1 MPHPQRYTFISDP
14 TDEFPN
20 NKNNS
25 FKVRLPTQ
33 LQLPGEQW
41 YVSLWSM
48 SVPDEKFTTQFLFG
62 DIKYVLDISMTIY
75 KLDQYNPVN
84 AKWSRITTTHQGSK
98 VTIANVFS
106 KASPVKTGV
115 DFWQN
120 VHLEMDRTIQQKL
133 YQQVKLAPTI
143 SNFHGLPHFWRPTIE
158 WDGED
163 FIVPAV
169 KSTQLMDSNQA
180 TSAFGIQLDVAVQFG
195 FINEAKTS
203 TGPNVKA
210 DYPTYKEEGTYIDSS
225 LLSSHTLKGDTQ
237 QGVLTPDVDT
247 SIPTVNWVYIQGN
260 YIYFSRALKWT
271 FTRINASFEAML
283 NTKETVMIY
292 SDLVQSSVVGSGRF
306 PLLREVTLKRTGEGR
321 VTVEPYHREWIPIRS
336 KTIDIVEIEL
346 ATASGPLTQL
356 SDGKTIITVGLQHE
370 GV

>member
-33 LQLPGEQW
+33 LQLPGDQW

-48 SVPDEKFTTQFLFG
+48 SVPDDKFTTQFLFG
-62 DIKYVLDISMTIY
+62 DLKYVLDISMTIY
-75 KLDQYNPVN
+75 KLDQYNPIV
-84 AKWSRITTTHQGSK
+84 AKWMRITTNHKASK
-98 VTIANVFS
+98 VTVANVFS
-106 KASPVKTGV
+106 KTSPVKTGV
-115 DFWQN
+115 DFWKN

-133 YQQVKLAPTI
+133 YNEVKLAATT
-143 SNFHGLPHFWRPTIE
+143 SYHHGLPLHWRPRIE

-169 KSTQLMDSNQA
+169 KETALLVNHQTASS
-180 TSAFGIQLDVAVQFG
+180 FGIHVEVALRFG
-195 FINEAKTS
+195 FINEAKTGA
-203 TGPNVKA
+203 GPNVKG
-210 DYPTYKEEGTYIDSS
+210 DYPTYNENGTYIDNS
-225 LLSSHTLKGDTQ
+225 LLSSHTLTGDTQ
-237 QGVLTPDVDT
+237 EGILTVDVDKT
-247 SIPTVNWVYIQGN
+247 IPSVNWIYIQGN

-271 FTRINASFEAML
+271 FTRINASFDAML
-283 NTKETVMIY
+283 NTKETVMVY
-292 SDLVQSSVVGSGRF
+292 SDFVQSKEEDKKRF
-306 PLLREVTLKRTGEGR
+306 PLLREVTVKRTGEGR

-346 ATASGPLTQL
+346 ATARGPLTQL
-356 SDGKTIITVGLQHE
+356 SDGQTIITVGLQHE

>member
-20 NKNNS
+20 NQNNS

-33 LQLPGEQW
+33 LQLPGEHW

-48 SVPDEKFTTQFLFG
+48 SVPDDKFTTQFLFG
-62 DIKYVLDISMTIY
+62 SIKYVLDVSMTFY
-75 KLDQYNPVN
+75 KLDQYNPVS
-84 AKWSRITTTHQGSK
+84 AKYNRITTNHQSSK

-115 DFWQN
+115 DFWRN
-120 VHLEMDRTIQQKL
+120 VQLEMDQTIQKKM
-133 YQQVKLAPTI
+133 YNEVKLASASGI
-143 SNFHGLPHFWRPTIE
+143 YHGLPNHWKPTME

-169 KSTQLMDSNQA
+169 DQTALLDNNQT
-180 TSAFGIQLDVAVQFG
+180 TSSFGIQLDVAEKLG
-195 FINEAKTS
+195 FINEARTS

-210 DYPTYKEEGTYIDSS
+210 DYPTYKEEGTFIDNS
-225 LLSSHTLKGDTQ
+225 LLRSHDLLGDTQ
-237 QGVLTPDVDT
+237 RGVLTKDVDT
-247 SIPTVNWVYIQGN
+247 SDPRVNWFYIQGH
-260 YIYFSRALKWT
+260 YIYFSRALRWT
-271 FTRINASFEAML
+271 FTRINASFKALL
-283 NTKETVMIY
+283 NTKETVMVY
-292 SDLVQSSVVGSGRF
+292 SDLVQSSVVGTGRF

-336 KTIDIVEIEL
+336 KTIDIVEMEL

-356 SDGKTIITVGLQHE
+356 SEGKTIITVGLQHE
-370 GV
+370 SV